1 MVVPA
6 FGFSVGDFIAAAGE
20 SLELRRRTWC
30 FSLILIVTGLITKVA
45 KALKDKSGAAAE
57 YQNVQIEL
65 EALARTLKH
74 LEALEPNESNVA
86 HVNAIRGM
94 ALTCRAPLQEFL
106 DRIEKYERTMGAFS
120 LAGVKSAKAFGRKS
134 QWAVFMGE
142 EVANLRTAVGA
153 KVLSINLLL
162 AMHTSESISRVE
174 AQSRNSHATLMASIL
189 ELRANMTG
197 ANTTLQATQGLVDGV
212 AREQKRQSR
221 HMKVAAGTLRNVSDT
236 ITATNAAVMS
246 FRGLGTQLLQLIAA
260 LPQHVRDTLEPIV
273 KTNLEMYAM
282 LRSIQNSLS
291 RSPTFNPADTFRFED
306 VLGRSKNLP
315 YEYFRHID
323 VFRAFLE
330 TEFRGLPGE
339 QQVFDKQYSIM
350 DTQRQSTL
358 VSEEDWAM
366 TVFPGAT
373 LVMSVLVE
381 MMVAQQ
387 MAAAKC
393 PRPTCN
399 GRGNYQ
405 DGQKIFLTW

>member
-1 MVVPA
+1 MIPA

-20 SLELRRRTWC
+20 SLELRRRAWC
-30 FSLILIVTGLITKVA
+30 SSLNLIVTGLITKVA

-65 EALARTLKH
+65 GALARTLKR

-94 ALTCRAPLQEFL
+94 ALTCRAPLRNFL
-106 DRIEKYERTMGAFS
+106 ESLEKFESTMGPYAR
-120 LAGVKSAKAFGRKS
+120 VKSVKGFGRKS
-134 QWAVFMGE
+134 EWAVFMDA
-142 EVANLRTAVGA
+142 EVAKLRAAVGA

-162 AMHTSESISRVE
+162 ATHTSESISRVE
-174 AQSRNSHATLMASIL
+174 AESRKSHTTLMASIL
-189 ELRANMTG
+189 ELRADM
-197 ANTTLQATQGLVDGV
+197 ASAKTTLQANQSIVDGV

-221 HMKVAAGTLRNVSDT
+221 HMKAATGTLRNVSDT
-236 ITATNAAVMS
+236 VTATNAAVMS
-246 FRGLGTQLLQLIAA
+246 FRGLGTQLLQLMAA
-260 LPQHVRDTLEPIV
+260 LPQQVRDTLEPIV

-282 LRSIQNSLS
+282 LRSIQNSLL
-291 RSPTFNPADTFRFED
+291 RSPTFNPADTFQFED

-323 VFRAFLE
+323 VFRAFLQ
-330 TEFRGLPGE
+330 TEFRGFPGE

-350 DTQRQSTL
+350 DTRGQQTQ
-358 VSEEDWAM
+358 VNEEDWAV

-381 MMVAQQ
+381 MMVAQR

-393 PRPTCN
+393 PRLTCD
-399 GRGNYQ
+399 GTGDYQ
-405 DGQKIFLTW
+405 EGQKLFLTW